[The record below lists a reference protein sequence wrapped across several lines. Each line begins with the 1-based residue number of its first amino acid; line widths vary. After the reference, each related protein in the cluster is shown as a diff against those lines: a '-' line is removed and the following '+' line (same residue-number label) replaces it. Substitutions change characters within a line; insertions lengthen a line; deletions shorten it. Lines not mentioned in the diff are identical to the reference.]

1 MRFQLLN
8 RLLLILAASFLA
20 LSCDLP
26 RDQKNTLKRVQ
37 SERRVRVG
45 LIENEPWVRRGAS
58 GEPTGV
64 EVELVRRFAAELGV
78 TPEWLWQNEQEAM
91 EALKRFEF
99 DLVVGGLT
107 ESTLWKDE
115 IGLTNSYFTD
125 RIVVGTPSSAQ
136 TVKGIEGINV
146 AVERDDL
153 LTAALVSEEDATPV
167 RVENL
172 SPATETAAAHD
183 WQLEQL
189 GFNLT
194 DIELQKDEHVIAVA
208 PGENGWLGRLE
219 EFLKAQRPAIK
230 NMLQQEFGEGR

>member
-1 MRFQLLN
+1 M
-8 RLLLILAASFLA
+8 
-20 LSCDLP
+20 SCDFP
-26 RDQKNTLKRVQ
+26 RDQRNTFKRVESDQ
-37 SERRVRVG
+37 RVRVG

-58 GEPTGV
+58 GGEPTGV
-64 EVELVRRFAAELGV
+64 EVELVRRFAAELGA
-78 TPEWLWQNEQEAM
+78 TPEWSWQNEKDAM
-91 EALKRFEF
+91 EALKRFEL

-115 IGLTNSYFTD
+115 IGLTSSYFTD
-125 RIVVGTPSSAQ
+125 RIVVGIPSSAQ
-136 TVKGIEGINV
+136 PIKEIEGKII

-172 SPATETAAAHD
+172 SQTVELAAARD

-208 PGENGWLGRLE
+208 PGENGWLVRLE

-230 NMLQQEFGEGR
+230 NMLQQEFGERR